1 MSKKPSKVSKLKPK
15 TIVKAA
21 IKPKAKTNDLP
32 KPKGIG
38 KARSPIDE
46 SKLSAPMQAGLAA
59 VEAMESDEQKQKP
72 EGKLTKLVR
81 ISELMKRPEG
91 ATLDEILEVT
101 GWQKH
106 TARAAISHA
115 LGKKRGYQIV
125 SEKPKGGTRSY
136 KIVGTKQ

>member
-1 MSKKPSKVSKLKPK
+1 MPKKSKTPSKAKPVKLVKKPIKSNGLSTPK
-15 TIVKAA
+15 S
-21 IKPKAKTNDLP
+21 N
-32 KPKGIG
+32 G

-59 VEAMESDEQKQKP
+59 VAVMEPTNDKP
-72 EGKLTKLVR
+72 IKETKLTHVIALL
-81 ISELMKRPEG
+81 SRPNG
-91 ATLDEILEVT
+91 ATIDEITDAT

-125 SEKPKGGTRSY
+125 SEKPKGGKRSY
-136 KIVGTKQ
+136 KIVETLAIK